1 MARRNTP
8 QEIADYYSI
17 PGSVLETAFPHEYA
31 EYTEKDAALVKIIEE
46 LHDDL
51 GGARSFAILPPK
63 DHGWRPCIVPYMKAL
78 HKAIVK
84 LQSALG
90 KKGIPAEPTMKGRSN
105 EIIWVIP
112 GTTLFGVRLTDKGE
126 KIVAALG
133 CHQGSLYEA

>member
-17 PGSVLETAFPHEYA
+17 PDHVLESAFPHEYA

-63 DHGWRPCIVPYMKAL
+63 DHGWRPRIVPYMDAL
-78 HKAIVK
+78 HNAICK

-90 KKGIPAEPTMKGRSN
+90 KKGIPAEPTMKSRSN

-112 GTTLFGVRLTDKGE
+112 GKTLFSVRLTDKGE
-126 KIVAALG
+126 KIVAVLG
-133 CHQGSLYEA
+133 CHQYSLYEA